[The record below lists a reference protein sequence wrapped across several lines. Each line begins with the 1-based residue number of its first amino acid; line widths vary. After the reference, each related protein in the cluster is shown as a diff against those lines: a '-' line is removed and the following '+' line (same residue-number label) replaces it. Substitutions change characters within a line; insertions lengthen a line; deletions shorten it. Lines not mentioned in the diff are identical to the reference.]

1 MAARNSLAPV
11 FLPKCCNPK
20 YPPIQ
25 DGRNNI
31 MNRYELN
38 CMILVSFFICDFYD
52 QSVRFL
58 SLSALPTTHTELRD
72 MANPPSMGLKSGP
85 PNRYRAP
92 AATGIP
98 SVL

>member
-1 MAARNSLAPV
+1 
-11 FLPKCCNPK
+11 
-20 YPPIQ
+20 
-25 DGRNNI
+25 

-38 CMILVSFFICDFYD
+38 CMILVSFFIRDFYD